1 MVPDYK
7 MGPTPLE
14 IIERI
19 RDRDP
24 VDLVANLV
32 TLRKQADDMKEK
44 ALKAYSFATHKA
56 ERFLVPAHPVRL
68 SIALNFGVF
77 QFEVVQDPE
86 TAKKTTRQAAELA
99 SKKLDQLTEERD
111 LADSKI
117 IIDLL
122 RENLDMWQQYLNE
135 QQQEKKQQ
143 EKKDK

>member
-1 MVPDYK
+1 MEREEAEKEKESPRKEKEPFKSKVVVPDYK

-77 QFEVVQDPE
+77 
-86 TAKKTTRQAAELA
+86 
-99 SKKLDQLTEERD
+99 
-111 LADSKI
+111 
-117 IIDLL
+117 
-122 RENLDMWQQYLNE
+122 
-135 QQQEKKQQ
+135 
-143 EKKDK
+143 